1 MLSDLNSG
9 KHHNK
14 WSLPGPSCK
23 PHSWKGKRNEF
34 QPPMSAMGSFAIG
47 PSQQED
53 SAEDAPLPAR
63 SACDVLSCSCRRRFK
78 LSQPLLEIRRG

>member
-47 PSQQED
+47 PSQQETLQRMRRSRHD
-53 SAEDAPLPAR
+53 PRAMYCHVPAAAV
-63 SACDVLSCSCRRRFK
+63 SS
-78 LSQPLLEIRRG
+78 